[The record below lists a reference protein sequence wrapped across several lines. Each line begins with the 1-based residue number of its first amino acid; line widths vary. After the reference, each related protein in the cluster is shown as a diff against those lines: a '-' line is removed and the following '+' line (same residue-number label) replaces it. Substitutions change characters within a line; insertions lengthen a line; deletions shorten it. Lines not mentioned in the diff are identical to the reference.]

1 MLVLLVAF
9 AVLPLALPWLM
20 GRLGPRGFFVA
31 ALVPIIAFVYTALQ
45 TPRVVSG
52 EVLTESYAWIPSLGL
67 SLSMRMDT
75 LGWLMALIV
84 TGVGALVMIYC
95 RWYFADTTK
104 DAGAKS
110 SKGAKSS
117 QGTAG
122 ATATA
127 GSARK
132 KRVKPGVGMFSA
144 SLLAFAGAMYGLVL
158 TDDLIVLVMFW
169 EITSILSY
177 LLIGFYHARGAS
189 RRAALQALLV
199 TTLGG
204 LVMFVGAVI
213 LVVQAGTTSL
223 SAILAAYTAAGS
235 ALAGNALINTAIVL
249 LLVGALSKSAIFPFH
264 FWLPGA
270 MAAPTPVSAYLHA
283 AAMVKAGIYL
293 IARLAP
299 AFAHSE
305 PWRPIVIG
313 LGLFTMLLGGLQA
326 LRESDLKRILAFGT
340 VSQLGMLTVVLGYG
354 ERNSALAGL
363 ALLLGHALFKSAL
376 FLVVGVID
384 RQLSTRDIGELSGV
398 GRQAPTLAI
407 ASMVAVGSMV
417 GLAPTV
423 GFVAKEAVLTS
434 LLEGGSRPDAVI
446 PLVGIVLGSVLTTAY
461 GLRFIWGA
469 FWTKRDAS
477 GEKLPTTVWPDPPI
491 GFLASPV
498 VLAAL
503 TLIAGFAAPL
513 LDVAFSGYA
522 DTLPSA
528 GGEGH
533 PYHLALWHGWEPAL
547 FLSLASIALGAGL
560 FWVAQRT
567 RRVPRRLLPFTA
579 ADVYNGTLRGIA
591 RVAVWTTTL
600 TQRGSLPVYVG
611 TIFVVFVAA
620 EGTALL
626 ASPEWRVSFDL
637 WQTPMQLMAAPIM
650 IIAGLVAVRAQKR
663 YTGVVLVSV
672 TGLGMVALFATS
684 GAPDLALTQILVE
697 TVTLVTFALVLRRI
711 PARMGEH
718 NASVWPVARMVLAV
732 AVGATM
738 AMVAL
743 VATGA
748 RVAEPISTAFPDLAY
763 NLGHGKNVVN
773 VALVDLRGWDTMGE
787 LSVLILAATGVA
799 SLVFVTHRSD
809 LISQSISALPTAAT
823 RTRRPL
829 VETSEGLRA
838 RTAGSSSTRQA
849 WLVGGQRMRPENR
862 SIMLEVIVRVLF
874 HTIIVVSIY
883 LLFAGH
889 NLPGGGFAGGLVAG
903 MALVMRYIAGGRYE
917 LGAAAPTDAGR
928 LLGAGMTLAIACAV
942 VPLLFG
948 AAPLTSWFWE
958 ADLPV
963 IGHVEFVT
971 STLFDIGVYLVV
983 IGLVLDVLR
992 SLGGEVDRQTQALR
1006 QAQPPA
1012 AGQAPEAVQG
1022 AHGMP
1027 GVSAS

>member
-1 MLVLLVAF
+1 MLLLLAAF
-9 AVLPLALPWLM
+9 AVLPLALPWLV
-20 GRLGPRGFFVA
+20 GRLGARAFFVA
-31 ALVPIIAFVYTALQ
+31 ALVPIAGFVHAAAQ
-45 TPRVVSG
+45 TPRILAG
-52 EVLTESYAWIPSLGL
+52 EILTESVTWIPQLGL
-67 SLSMRMDT
+67 ELSMRMDT
-75 LGWLMALIV
+75 LGWVMALV
-84 TGVGALVMIYC
+84 ATGVGALVMIYC
-95 RWYFADTTK
+95 RWYFAPST
-104 DAGAKS
+104 S
-110 SKGAKSS
+110 SETGKGA
-117 QGTAG
+117 GTKA
-122 ATATA
+122 
-127 GSARK
+127 
-132 KRVKPGVGMFSA
+132 GVGLFSA
-144 SLLAFAGAMYGLVL
+144 VLLAFAGAMYGLVL
-158 TDDLIVLVMFW
+158 TDDLIMLVMFW

-204 LVMFVGAVI
+204 LAMFVGAVI
-213 LVVQAGTTSL
+213 LVVEAGTNSL
-223 SAILAAYTAAGS
+223 SEILALYSDPAS
-235 ALAGNALINTAIVL
+235 AFVSSPLVDTAIVL

-293 IARLAP
+293 IARCAP
-299 AFAHSE
+299 AFAVAE
-305 PWRPIVIG
+305 PWRPIVIT
-313 LGLFTMLLGGLQA
+313 LGIVTMLLGGLQA

-363 ALLLGHALFKSAL
+363 ALLIGHALFKSSL

-384 RQLSTRDIGELSGV
+384 RQLSTRDVNELSGV
-398 GRQAPTLAI
+398 GRQAPTLAVFSII
-407 ASMVAVGSMV
+407 AIASMV

-423 GFVAKEAVLTS
+423 GFVAKEAALSS
-434 LLEGGSRPDAVI
+434 LLEGGSAPSAWI

-461 GLRFIWGA
+461 GARFVWGA
-469 FWTKRDAS
+469 FWTKRDAD
-477 GEKLPTTVWPDPPI
+477 GVPLPTTAWPDPPI
-491 GFLASPV
+491 GFLAAPV
-498 VLAAL
+498 LLSAL
-503 TLIAGFAAPL
+503 TVVAGFAAPL
-513 LDVAFSGYA
+513 LDVALSGYA
-522 DTLPSA
+522 DTLPDA
-528 GGEGH
+528 APDAK
-533 PYHLALWHGWEPAL
+533 PYHLALWHGLEPAL
-547 FLSLASIALGAGL
+547 FLSLGSIALGAAV
-560 FWVAQRT
+560 FWLVQRT
-567 RRVPRRLLPFTA
+567 GWHSRVLPFTA
-579 ADVYNGTLRGIA
+579 SDGYNAALRGIA
-591 RVAVWTTTL
+591 RVSVATTTL

-626 ASPEWRVSFDL
+626 ASPQWRIELDA
-637 WQTPMQLMAAPIM
+637 WQTPMQVVVAPIM
-650 IIAGLVAVRAQKR
+650 ILAAFVAVRARKR

-672 TGLGMVALFATS
+672 TGLGMVLLFGTS

-697 TVTLVTFALVLRRI
+697 TVTLVAFALVLRRI
-711 PARMGEH
+711 PARLGEH
-718 NASVWPVARMVLAV
+718 NASVWPVARAVLAV

-738 AMVAL
+738 AMVAM

-748 RVAEPISTAFPDLAY
+748 RVAEPISDAFPDLAY
-763 NLGHGKNVVN
+763 ELGHGKNVVN

-809 LISQSISALPTAAT
+809 LLSRSIASLPTSAT

-829 VETSEGLRA
+829 IETAEGPRP
-838 RTAGSSSTRQA
+838 RTSAPDSTRQA
-849 WLVGGQRMRPENR
+849 WLVGGARVRPENR
-862 SIMLEVIVRVLF
+862 SIMLEVIVRILF

-903 MALVMRYIAGGRYE
+903 MALVMRYVAGGRYE

-928 LLGAGMTLAIACAV
+928 LLGAGMALAVACAV

-948 AAPLTSWFWE
+948 AAPLTSYFWE
-958 ADLPV
+958 WEIPV
-963 IGHVEFVT
+963 LGHVEFVT

-992 SLGGEVDRQTQALR
+992 SLGGEVDRQAQALR
-1006 QAQPPA
+1006 QAQGPS
-1012 AGQAPEAVQG
+1012 GV
-1022 AHGMP
+1022 P
-1027 GVSAS
+1027 GVSPRGVSAR

>member
-1 MLVLLVAF
+1 MLVLLAAF
-9 AVLPLALPWLM
+9 AVVPLALPWLT
-20 GRLGPRGFFVA
+20 GRLGPRAFFLA
-31 ALVPIIAFVYTALQ
+31 ALVPIAAFVHAATLA
-45 TPRVVSG
+45 PRVLDG
-52 EVLTESYAWIPSLGL
+52 DTPTESFTWIPQLGL
-67 SLSMRMDT
+67 ELSMRMDT
-75 LGWLMALIV
+75 LGWVMALIV

-95 RWYFADTTK
+95 RWYFD
-104 DAGAKS
+104 G
-110 SKGAKSS
+110 
-117 QGTAG
+117 
-122 ATATA
+122 
-127 GSARK
+127 K
-132 KRVKPGVGMFSA
+132 KQGVGMFSA
-144 SLLAFAGAMYGLVL
+144 VLLAFAGAMYGLVL

-169 EITSILSY
+169 EVTSILSY

-213 LVVQAGTTSL
+213 LVVQAGTGSI
-223 SAILAAYTAAGS
+223 SGILAAYSAPGS
-235 ALAGNALINTAIVL
+235 PLPGETLINTAIAL
-249 LLVGALSKSAIFPFH
+249 MLVGALSKSAIFPFH

-299 AFAHSE
+299 AFATSE
-305 PWRPIVIG
+305 PWRPMIIG

-354 ERNSALAGL
+354 ERTSALAGL
-363 ALLLGHALFKSAL
+363 ALLVGHALFKSSL

-398 GRQAPTLAI
+398 GRQAPTLAVFSII
-407 ASMVAVGSMV
+407 AIASMV

-423 GFVAKEAVLTS
+423 GFVAKEAVLSS
-434 LLEGGSRPDAVI
+434 LLEGGGSLEAVV

-469 FWTKRDAS
+469 FWTKRDA
-477 GEKLPTTVWPDPPI
+477 GGAPLPVTPWPDPPI
-491 GFLASPV
+491 GFLAAPV
-498 VLAAL
+498 LLSGL
-503 TLIAGFAAPL
+503 TVVAGFAAPL

-528 GGEGH
+528 H
-533 PYHLALWHGWEPAL
+533 DAYPYHLALWHGWEPAL
-547 FLSLASIALGAGL
+547 FLSLGSIALGAAL
-560 FWVAQRT
+560 FWLAQRL
-567 RRVPRRLLPFTA
+567 RRAPRRLLPFTA
-579 ADVYNGTLRGIA
+579 ADVYNLALRGLA
-591 RVAVWTTTL
+591 RVAVWTTTF

-626 ASPEWRVSFDL
+626 AAPEWRVQLDA
-637 WQTPMQLMAAPIM
+637 WQTPVQLVAALLM
-650 IIAGLVAVRAQKR
+650 IVAGIVAVRARKR

-672 TGLGMVALFATS
+672 TGLGMVMLFATS
-684 GAPDLALTQILVE
+684 GAPDLALTQVLIE
-697 TVTLVTFALVLRRI
+697 TVTLVAFALVLRRI

-718 NASVWPVARMVLAV
+718 NQSVWPVARAVLAV
-732 AVGATM
+732 TVGATM
-738 AMVAL
+738 AVVAL

-748 RVAEPISTAFPDLAY
+748 RIAEPVSTSFADLAY
-763 NLGHGKNVVN
+763 ELGHGKNVVN

-809 LISQSISALPTAAT
+809 LVSSTISALPTAAT

-829 VETSEGLRA
+829 IETSEGPRPRA
-838 RTAGSSSTRQA
+838 SAPGSTRQA
-849 WLVGGQRMRPENR
+849 WLVGGARVRPENR
-862 SIMLEVIVRVLF
+862 SIMLEVIVRILF

-903 MALVMRYIAGGRYE
+903 MALVMRYVAGGRYE

-928 LLGAGMTLAIACAV
+928 LLGAGMTIAIACAV

-948 AAPLTSWFWE
+948 APPLTSWFWE
-958 ADLPV
+958 AELPV
-963 IGHVEFVT
+963 IGHIEFVT

-983 IGLVLDVLR
+983 VGLVLDVLR
-992 SLGGEVDRQTQALR
+992 SLGGEVDRQAQALR
-1006 QAQPPA
+1006 ESPA
-1012 AGQAPEAVQG
+1012 RTAR
-1022 AHGMP
+1022 
-1027 GVSAS
+1027 GVTS